1 MLLAGMRV
9 VILVK
14 DIRVGVM
21 FIKRFLHITSTLQ
34 IIFCTSTI
42 SSLFIIFLFKQF
54 YKIQTLDFSGIEL
67 GSLEKRVSMLTT
79 WPAPPRPSCPL
90 FQLGKIFYHV
100 SQLFFSRSLFK
111 NWPTPAPFRLIF
123 CLFNQTIQFLQQNI
137 VKNVNPV
144 SGTRIWTHNL
154 LIMSLLPLPLDQGS
168 APLSLS
174 FFRSWNGND
183 KGCNYLSES
192 RCGSVWPDD

>member
-1 MLLAGMRV
+1 
-9 VILVK
+9 
-14 DIRVGVM
+14 M

-111 NWPTPAPFRLIF
+111 NWPTPAPFRIIF

-168 APLSLS
+168 APPRSLS
-174 FFRSWNGND
+174 FVLEMETIKDVIIGVKVGADQCDQMTN
-183 KGCNYLSES
+183 LSFNIWQV
-192 RCGSVWPDD
+192 RTKKICPIT